1 MADIGI
7 YYMIRHKATGEFMP
21 ELERGRGYSHWNP
34 AVEPTADRFR
44 QRKLTGCPR
53 LLSSR
58 RKAIKCIAAWNAYPN
73 SYMTMNRRS
82 SHLGDDDDLDMS
94 IKDDGRSKDD
104 LEVVEVIIDEV
115 PF

>member
-1 MADIGI
+1 
-7 YYMIRHKATGEFMP
+7 
-21 ELERGRGYSHWNP
+21 
-34 AVEPTADRFR
+34 
-44 QRKLTGCPR
+44 
-53 LLSSR
+53 
-58 RKAIKCIAAWNAYPN
+58 
-73 SYMTMNRRS
+73 MTMNRRS